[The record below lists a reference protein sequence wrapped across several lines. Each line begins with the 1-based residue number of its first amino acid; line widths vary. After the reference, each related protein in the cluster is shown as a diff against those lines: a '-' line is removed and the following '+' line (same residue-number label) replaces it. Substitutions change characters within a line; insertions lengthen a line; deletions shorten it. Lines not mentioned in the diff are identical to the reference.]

1 MESGVSVELNF
12 AQAIRT
18 ATAIIEAT
26 PEQLNKAT
34 TRAIKKTLRWA
45 GSVVARELGQSLG
58 VAQKGLKPRIVV
70 TTVGSGADQ
79 VHILW
84 VGVLPLAAEKAGKP
98 RQTRRGVSV
107 RGRRFD
113 SAFVADIYNGEPNV
127 WVRAAKNRE
136 HNHTT
141 LSRRRKAATSSPDPK
156 LRGRFPVQRVGIAVE
171 DPAIEIF
178 NRLQRRVEERF
189 KTVLNQELNYA
200 VNHEKR

>member
-26 PEQLNKAT
+26 PKQLQKAT
-34 TRAIKKTLRWA
+34 DRAIKKTMRWA
-45 GSVVARELGQSLG
+45 GRIVARELGQTLG
-58 VAQKGLKPRIVV
+58 VAQKALKSRVSV
-70 TTVGSGADQ
+70 STVGKGADQ

-84 VGVLPLAAEKAGKP
+84 LGVAALAADKAGKA
-98 RQTRRGVSV
+98 RQTKRGVTV

-127 WVRAAKNRE
+127 WIRTAKNRE
-136 HNHTT
+136 RNHTT

-156 LRGRFPVQRVGIAVE
+156 LRGRFPVQRVGIEVE
-171 DPAIEIF
+171 DPAVEIF
-178 NRLQRRVEERF
+178 NRLQRRVEDRF
-189 KTVLNQELNYA
+189 KTVLDQELNYA
-200 VNHEKR
+200 VNHEKQ